1 MNEFWNQA
9 WLIFVGLLPF
19 LGFLG
24 VCYIIVRAI
33 FNADRFERKAQA
45 QWQSEQNK
53 AERQVGK
60 TEQENSKSTTV
71 E

>member
-24 VCYIIVRAI
+24 VCYIIIRAI
-33 FNADRFERKAQA
+33 FNADRNERKAQA
-45 QWQSEQNK
+45 QWQ
-53 AERQVGK
+53 AEHRRTETRQSAEDTKEPTGAAD
-60 TEQENSKSTTV
+60 
-71 E
+71 